1 MLWHE
6 AVPIYLGDRDP
17 SPLVDGQTPPTHVAF
32 HAYFIGPFR
41 TFSDADAPRMTQFDL
56 FAAPRGLPG
65 LTHAPGVLPEGRL
78 AGLAE
83 AIDAAPLTPF
93 RFQQWTGLRLT
104 ASYGWHYDFEAGRVG
119 QAEPMPDWLLAVRDV
134 AAGFAG
140 VPAAALVQ
148 ALLIRYDPGAGIGWH
163 RDRPVFDH
171 VVGLSIGAPAT
182 LRFRRRTAD
191 GFDRFAQALEAG
203 DAYHLTGD
211 ARWEWEHGIAPMAAT
226 RWSITFRSLTERFRR
241 EIGVA

>member
-1 MLWHE
+1 MR
-6 AVPIYLGDRDP
+6 DRDP

-32 HAYFIGPFR
+32 HASFFGPFR
-41 TFSDADAPRMTQFDL
+41 TLPGAGLTPVAQFDL
-56 FAAPRGLPG
+56 FAPAPALPG
-65 LTHAPGVLPEGRL
+65 LRHAPDVLPERQL
-78 AGLAE
+78 AGLAT

-119 QAEPMPDWLLAVRDV
+119 QAEPMPDWLLAVREV

-140 VPAAALVQ
+140 VQAQALVQ

-171 VVGLSIGAPAT
+171 VVGLSIGAPAM
-182 LRFRRRTAD
+182 LRFRRRRAD
-191 GFDRFAQALEAG
+191 GFDRFAQGLVAG

-211 ARWEWEHGIAPMAAT
+211 ARWAWEHGIAPMAET

-241 EIGVA
+241 KIGLA

>member
-1 MLWHE
+1 
-6 AVPIYLGDRDP
+6 
-17 SPLVDGQTPPTHVAF
+17 
-32 HAYFIGPFR
+32 
-41 TFSDADAPRMTQFDL
+41 MTQFDL
-56 FAAPRGLPG
+56 FAAAPVLPGLPG
-65 LTHAPGVLPEGRL
+65 LRHAAGVLPQGEL
-78 AGLAE
+78 AGLAR

-104 ASYGWHYDFEAGRVG
+104 ASYGWHYDFAAGRVG
-119 QAEPMPDWLLAVRDV
+119 EAEPMPDWLLAVRDV
-134 AAGFAG
+134 AAGFSG
-140 VPAAALVQ
+140 VPADALVQ

-182 LRFRRRTAD
+182 LRFRRRRAD
-191 GFDRFAQALEAG
+191 GFDRFAQALVAG

-211 ARWEWEHGIAPMAAT
+211 ARWEWEHGIAPMTAT

-241 EIGVA
+241 EIGLA

>member
-1 MLWHE
+1 MPQL
-6 AVPIYLGDRDP
+6 
-17 SPLVDGQTPPTHVAF
+17 
-32 HAYFIGPFR
+32 
-41 TFSDADAPRMTQFDL
+41 DL
-56 FAAPRGLPG
+56 FAAEPGLAG
-65 LTHAPGVLPEGRL
+65 LTHRPGVLPPERL
-78 AGLAE
+78 PALAA

-93 RFQQWTGLRLT
+93 RFREWTGLRLT

-119 QAEPMPDWLLAVRDV
+119 RAEPMPDWLLAVRAV
-134 AAGFAG
+134 AAAFAG
-140 VPAAALVQ
+140 VPADALVQ

-163 RDRPVFDH
+163 RDRPVFEH

-182 LRFRRRTAD
+182 LRFRRRRAD
-191 GFDRFAQALEAG
+191 GFDRFAQDLMAG

-211 ARWEWEHGIAPMAAT
+211 ARWEWEHGIAPMDAT

>member
-1 MLWHE
+1 MPQL
-6 AVPIYLGDRDP
+6 
-17 SPLVDGQTPPTHVAF
+17 
-32 HAYFIGPFR
+32 
-41 TFSDADAPRMTQFDL
+41 DL
-56 FAAPRGLPG
+56 FAAEPVLPG
-65 LTHAPGVLPEGRL
+65 LTHRPGALPTGQLPAL
-78 AGLAE
+78 AA

-104 ASYGWHYDFEAGRVG
+104 ASYGWHYDFEAGQVG
-119 QAEPMPDWLLAVRDV
+119 RAEAMPDWLLAVRDV
-134 AAGFAG
+134 AAGVAG
-140 VPAAALVQ
+140 VPADALVQ
-148 ALLIRYDPGAGIGWH
+148 GLLIRYDPGAGIGWH
-163 RDRPVFDH
+163 RDRPVFEH

-182 LRFRRRTAD
+182 LRFRRRSAG
-191 GFDRFAQALEAG
+191 GFDRFAQDLVAG

>member
-1 MLWHE
+1 MPQL
-6 AVPIYLGDRDP
+6 
-17 SPLVDGQTPPTHVAF
+17 
-32 HAYFIGPFR
+32 
-41 TFSDADAPRMTQFDL
+41 DL
-56 FAAPRGLPG
+56 FAAEPGLSG
-65 LTHAPGVLPEGRL
+65 LTHAPGVLSADRL
-78 AGLAE
+78 GALAA
-83 AIDAAPLTPF
+83 AIDAAPLEPF

-119 QAEPMPDWLLAVRDV
+119 RAEPMPDWLLAVRDV
-134 AAGFAG
+134 AARFAG
-140 VPAAALVQ
+140 VPAETLLQ

-163 RDRPVFDH
+163 RDRPVFEH

-182 LRFRRRTAD
+182 LRFRRRAAG
-191 GFDRFAQALEAG
+191 GFDRFSQALAAG

-241 EIGVA
+241 EIGLA

>member
-1 MLWHE
+1 MPQL
-6 AVPIYLGDRDP
+6 
-17 SPLVDGQTPPTHVAF
+17 
-32 HAYFIGPFR
+32 
-41 TFSDADAPRMTQFDL
+41 DL
-56 FAAPRGLPG
+56 FAAEPDLPG
-65 LTHAPGVLPEGRL
+65 LTHRSGVLPPEQLPAL
-78 AGLAE
+78 AA

-93 RFQQWTGLRLT
+93 RFREWTGLRLT

-119 QAEPMPDWLLAVRDV
+119 RAEPIPDWLLTVRAM

-140 VPAAALVQ
+140 VPADALVQ

-163 RDRPVFDH
+163 RDRPVFEH

-182 LRFRRRTAD
+182 LRFRRRRAD
-191 GFDRFAQALEAG
+191 GFDRFAQDLVAG

-211 ARWEWEHGIAPMAAT
+211 ARWEWEHGIAPMDAT

>member
-1 MLWHE
+1 M
-6 AVPIYLGDRDP
+6 A
-17 SPLVDGQTPPTHVAF
+17 
-32 HAYFIGPFR
+32 
-41 TFSDADAPRMTQFDL
+41 QFDL
-56 FAAPRGLPG
+56 FAAAPALPG
-65 LTHAPGVLPEGRL
+65 LTHRPGVLAPEGLL
-78 AGLAE
+78 ALAR

-119 QAEPMPDWLLAVRDV
+119 QAAPMPDWLLTVRDV
-134 AAGFAG
+134 AAGVAG
-140 VPAAALVQ
+140 VPAETLVQ

-182 LRFRRRTAD
+182 LRFRRRRAE
-191 GFDRFAQALEAG
+191 GFDRFAQALVAG

-211 ARWEWEHGIAPMAAT
+211 ARWAWEHGIAPMAAT
-226 RWSITFRSLTERFRR
+226 RWSITFRSLTDRFRR
-241 EIGVA
+241 EIGLA